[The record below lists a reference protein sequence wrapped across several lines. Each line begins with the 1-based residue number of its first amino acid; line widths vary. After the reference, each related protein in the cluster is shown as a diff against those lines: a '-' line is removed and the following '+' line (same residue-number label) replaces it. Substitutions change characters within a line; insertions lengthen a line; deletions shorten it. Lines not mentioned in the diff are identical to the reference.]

1 MAVPIA
7 YNLRNLAVRKGT
19 TLMTALGVSLTVAVL
34 LTTLALVEGLDT
46 LFAESGNP
54 LHVLVMRKGS
64 TAELTSVFTRE
75 MFQNLKFKNGIA
87 KDKDGQPLASL
98 ELVTVLNLPSVDN
111 PEGSNITIRGVAPA
125 GIAMRDNVKLE
136 SGRWFQPGRTELVVG
151 KSIAK
156 RFPDTKLGS
165 KLRIGGRTD
174 WEVVGIMYAGN
185 SAVNSEI
192 FADLNLM
199 SSDTNRSEAASSVL
213 IKGVD
218 QVAVAA
224 LINDLEADRRLN
236 VNARTE
242 KEYMAEQSR
251 AGALF
256 KYLGTFVAVIMAVGS
271 AFAAMNTMYAAVARR
286 SKEIGTLRVLGF
298 SRLSIMTS
306 FLLESML
313 LSGLGGLLGIL
324 LVLPLN
330 GFTTGIG
337 TMTFSEVAFN
347 FRVTVPIMINGMI
360 FALVMGAFGG
370 LFPAGNAARKEILAA
385 LRGI

>member
-1 MAVPIA
+1 
-7 YNLRNLAVRKGT
+7 
-19 TLMTALGVSLTVAVL
+19 
-34 LTTLALVEGLDT
+34 
-46 LFAESGNP
+46 
-54 LHVLVMRKGS
+54 
-64 TAELTSVFTRE
+64 
-75 MFQNLKFKNGIA
+75 
-87 KDKDGQPLASL
+87 
-98 ELVTVLNLPSVDN
+98 VLNLPSVDN

-174 WEVVGIMYAGN
+174 WEVVGIMDAGN

>member
-174 WEVVGIMYAGN
+174 WEVVGIMDAGN

-337 TMTFSEVAFN
+337 TMSFSEVAFN

>member
-1 MAVPIA
+1 MAIPVA

-34 LTTLALVEGLDT
+34 LTTLALVEGLNT
-46 LFAESGNP
+46 LFSQSGNP

-64 TAELTSVFTRE
+64 TAELTSVMPRPV
-75 MFQNLKFKNGIA
+75 FQDLKFKNGIA
-87 KDKDGQPLASL
+87 KGKNGEPLASL

-111 PEGSNITIRGVAPA
+111 PEGSNITIRGLSAA
-125 GIAMRDNVKLE
+125 GIEMRDNIKIE
-136 SGRWFQPGRTELVVG
+136 SGRWFQSGRNELVVG

-156 RFPDTKLGS
+156 RFPDTKMGN
-165 KLRIGGRTD
+165 KLRVGRTD
-174 WEVVGIMYAGN
+174 WEIVGVMDAGN
-185 SAVNSEI
+185 SAFNSEI

-199 SSDTNRSEAASSVL
+199 GADLNRIEAASSVL
-213 IKGVD
+213 IKAAD
-218 QVAVAA
+218 EVAVAA

-242 KEYMAEQSR
+242 KDYLAEQSR

-298 SRLSIMTS
+298 SKLAIMTS
-306 FLLESML
+306 FLLESLL

-347 FRVTVPIMINGMI
+347 FRVTVPIMMTGMA
-360 FALVMGAFGG
+360 FAFVMGAFGG

-385 LRGI
+385 LRGL